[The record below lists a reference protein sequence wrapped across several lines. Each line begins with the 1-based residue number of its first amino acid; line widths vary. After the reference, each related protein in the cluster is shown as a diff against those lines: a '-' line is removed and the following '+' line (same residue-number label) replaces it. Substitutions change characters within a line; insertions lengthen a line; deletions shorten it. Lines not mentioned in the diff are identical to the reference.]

1 MSEKSPEEISYFWKD
16 AFQMTIFRGINPVG
30 CPAFKGGHFN
40 DKILEGGD
48 PLKPLEELK
57 NSKRLSHEERAVVE
71 NCIAVS
77 EPLFDNLTYNKLNP
91 LRIEY
96 EDLWN
101 EVKNL
106 SEMLGNN
113 EYYQSRCSN
122 CMQRDLNIEYI
133 FDENGAL
140 KRMVTDVVPA
150 KELKPRL
157 WDPKFHN
164 SFMDARDKQ
173 SLPLFDK
180 YTSDDEEYV
189 VEPAGK
195 SSPLF
200 MNFNEEYCLM
210 NVVEERNFGSS
221 EDESKEGVAKDSEKL
236 AEQNE
241 MEVRDGAK
249 GENSDDV
256 DEVAVELSD
265 KFSPLNLISTDE
277 KTQE

>member
-48 PLKPLEELK
+48 PLKSLEELK

-189 VEPAGK
+189 VEPA
-195 SSPLF
+195 
-200 MNFNEEYCLM
+200 
-210 NVVEERNFGSS
+210 EERNFGSS
-221 EDESKEGVAKDSEKL
+221 EVESKERVAKDSEKL